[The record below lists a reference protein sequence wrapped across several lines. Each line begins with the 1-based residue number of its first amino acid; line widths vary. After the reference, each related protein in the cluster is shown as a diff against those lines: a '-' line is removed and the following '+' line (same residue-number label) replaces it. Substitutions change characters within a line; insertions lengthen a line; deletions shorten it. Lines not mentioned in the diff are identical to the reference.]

1 MKFTSLAILALL
13 GDEAAVATALKISRG
28 EL

>member
-13 GDEAAVATALKISRG
+13 GDEAAVATAMRV
-28 EL
+28 

>member
-13 GDEAAVATALKISRG
+13 GDESAVATAMMVQRG